1 MVTRPPT
8 KWANDPEKWADDLTF
23 VLKHNAGL
31 LRDALSH
38 KARLAALYI
47 FVDQLQQQLGELPD
61 VDRAALEPLNLI
73 AGELDRFMAHR
84 KSDVLKPS
92 DSDKSAGLTI
102 VDHALRLRAIQYVE
116 CYRVIGLSDPE
127 AFAKVAAIFKAYR
140 GHKGQF
146 GKATVKEWWHEAHK
160 FGRFANQR
168 AAVDETWN
176 RLDEKQIVQLT
187 TVKELDR
194 YLVAIEAERTN
205 PK

>member
-8 KWANDPEKWADDLTF
+8 KWADDPEKWAADLTF

-31 LRDALSH
+31 VRDALNH
-38 KARLAALYI
+38 KAGLTALHIY
-47 FVDQLQQQLGELPD
+47 VDELRQMLGELPD
-61 VDRAALEPLNLI
+61 VDRAVIEPLDLI
-73 AGELDRFMAHR
+73 AGELDRFIAHR

-102 VDHALRLRAIQYVE
+102 ADHALRLRAIQYVE
-116 CYRVIGLSDPE
+116 CYRAIGLSDPD
-127 AFAKVAAIFKAYR
+127 AFGKVANIFKAYR

-160 FGRFANQR
+160 FGRFSNQR
-168 AAVDETWN
+168 VAVDETWN
-176 RLDEKQIVQLT
+176 GLDETLKVRLT
-187 TVKELDR
+187 TVQELDR
-194 YLVAIEAERTN
+194 DLVAIEAKWSN